1 MPTMFENTLRL
12 VEKTARLLELEKNY
26 PGMSIYDR
34 LRIPDKTIMFRATLQ
49 KDNGVVDV
57 YECYRV
63 QYTDTLGSYKGGI
76 RLHPKVDVDEVK
88 ALALLMALKC
98 ALVNIP
104 FGGAK
109 GGIAVDPQAISVSEL
124 ERLVRKYTY
133 RLKNDIGPNIDIPAP
148 DMGSS
153 AREMAWIYDEY
164 RKYNDYARAV
174 VTGKPIEIGGSLG
187 RAEAT
192 GRGLVCT
199 MMEAVA
205 ELGLSDY
212 RVAIQGF
219 GNVGSNAAI
228 DLVQRG
234 ICVVGI
240 GDVTGNV
247 YNEKGLDI
255 AQLVQYRDATGGVSG
270 FPGGRAIETVITCDC
285 DILLPCAM
293 EHAIKAENASNIQAR
308 LIVEGANGPTT
319 TEADKILNKSGITV
333 VPDIL
338 ANAGGVIVSYYEWV
352 QNREGFYWEEE
363 EVNEKLFKKMRKSYV
378 RVKDYALENKISLR
392 SAAYCL
398 ALKKIAVALV
408 ERGAQ

>member
-1 MPTMFENTLRL
+1 MFKNTLQLVENT
-12 VEKTARLLELEKNY
+12 ASLLELEKDY
-26 PGMSIYDR
+26 PGMSIFER
-34 LRIPDKTIMFRATLQ
+34 LCIPDKTIMFRATLQ
-49 KDNGVVDV
+49 KDNGTMDV

-63 QYTDTLGSYKGGI
+63 QYSDTLGPYKGGI

-88 ALALLMALKC
+88 ALALLMTLKC

-109 GGIAVDPQAISVSEL
+109 GGISIDPQTISISEL

-133 RLKNDIGPNIDIPAP
+133 RLSNDIGPNIDIPAP

-164 RKYNDYARAV
+164 RKYKDNARAV

-187 RAEAT
+187 RTEAT
-192 GRGLVCT
+192 GRGVVCA
-199 MMEAVA
+199 MLEAVE
-205 ELGLSDY
+205 ELGLSNY

-219 GNVGSNAAI
+219 GKVGSAAAV
-228 DLVQRG
+228 DCAQRG
-234 ICVVGI
+234 ICVVGV

-255 AQLVQYRDATGGVSG
+255 AQLVQYRDATGGVKG
-270 FPGGRAIETVITCDC
+270 FPEGTAIDDIITCDC
-285 DILLPCAM
+285 DVLLPCAM
-293 EHAIKAENASNIQAR
+293 EHTIKPKNAVDIRAQ

-319 TEADKILNKSGITV
+319 TEADDILNKRGITII
-333 VPDIL
+333 PDIL

-352 QNREGFYWEEE
+352 QNRNGFYWEEE
-363 EVNEKLFKKMRKSYV
+363 EVNEKLFKKMKKTYGRI
-378 RVKDYALENKISLR
+378 RDFALEKKITRR
-392 SAAYCL
+392 SASYCL
-398 ALKKIAVALV
+398 ALNKIAIALV
-408 ERGAQ
+408 ERGGQ